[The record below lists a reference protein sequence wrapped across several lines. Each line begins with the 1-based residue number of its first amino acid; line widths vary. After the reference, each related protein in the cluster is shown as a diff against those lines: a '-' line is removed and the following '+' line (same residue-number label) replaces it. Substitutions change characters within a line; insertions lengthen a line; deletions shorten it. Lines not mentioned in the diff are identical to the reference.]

1 MEQSVEWWHA
11 LKTMKVPT
19 KLVVYPNE
27 GHLFV
32 KPADAHDYTLRTL
45 EWFDEWFTRA
55 SADRTVA
62 HDADN
67 PH

>member
-1 MEQSVEWWHA
+1 
-11 LKTMKVPT
+11 VPT

-45 EWFDEWFTRA
+45 EWFDEWFTKA
-55 SADRTVA
+55 SARQTVA
-62 HDADN
+62 HDVDN

>member
-19 KLVVYPNE
+19 RLVVYPNQ

-32 KPADAHDYTLRTL
+32 KPTDSHDYNLRTL
-45 EWFDEWFTRA
+45 EWFDEWFTKS
-55 SADRTVA
+55 SADRPMV
-62 HDADN
+62 HDADTS
-67 PH
+67 H